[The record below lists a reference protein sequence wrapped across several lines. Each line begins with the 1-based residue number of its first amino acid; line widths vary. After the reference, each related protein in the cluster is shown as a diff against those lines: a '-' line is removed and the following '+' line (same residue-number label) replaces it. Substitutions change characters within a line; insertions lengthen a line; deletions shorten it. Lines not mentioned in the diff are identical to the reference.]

1 MMSRRAVA
9 VVVLVSMGTLQ
20 LWDSRV
26 FSAGTLVIAVSLI
39 ALLLPIGA
47 LLFSERMD
55 VRMGSVLACAMLL
68 LSAKIVAPHPLPAI
82 GVTAV
87 IAAAANW
94 LVVSK
99 RAAC

>member
-9 VVVLVSMGTLQ
+9 VVILVSMGALQ

-26 FSAGTLVIAVSLI
+26 FSAGTPVIAV
-39 ALLLPIGA
+39 ALLALSLPIGT

-55 VRMGSVLACAMLL
+55 VRMGSVLACALLL
-68 LSAKIVAPHPLPAI
+68 LSARIVSPHPLPAI

-94 LVVSK
+94 LALSK